1 MTNPYLLSERIRA
14 ALRGL
19 DVHPTRGMGQN
30 FLRDPEALA
39 NIVNAA
45 DLSPDDVVV
54 EVGPGLG
61 VLTWELLRRV
71 RHVVV
76 VELDKRLAA
85 RLHDEFATATNLT
98 IIQSDILRIEPSAI
112 LASLAQD
119 GQLPAYKVVANLP
132 YAITS
137 PVLRHFLEGDWKPSS
152 MVLLVQREVAQRIA
166 AKAGSL
172 SVLAHSVQIYGK
184 PEIVAMVPPTSFIPA
199 PAVTSAVLRITL
211 YPQPVVDVDNID
223 NMFRIIKAGFL
234 QARKK
239 LSNALP
245 TGLAAMGRRIER
257 DAALKALE
265 DAGISPD
272 RRAETVT
279 IDEWA
284 TLYRIL
290 QAES

>member
-39 NIVNAA
+39 NIVEAA
-45 DLSPDDVVV
+45 NLSPDDVVV

-61 VLTWELLRRV
+61 VLTWELIQRV

-85 RLHDEFATATNLT
+85 RLRDEFASASNLT
-98 IIQSDILRIEPSAI
+98 IIQSDILRIKPSEI

-119 GQLPAYKVVANLP
+119 GQLPPYKVVANLP

-137 PVLRHFLEGDWKPSS
+137 PVLRHFLEGDWKPRS
-152 MVLLVQREVAQRIA
+152 MVLLVQREVAQRIC

-172 SVLAHSVQIYGK
+172 SVLAHSVQVYGD
-184 PEIVAMVPPTSFIPA
+184 PEIVATVPPTSFIPA

-211 YPQPVVDVDNID
+211 YPQPSVDVDNID
-223 NMFRIIKAGFL
+223 AFFRIIKAGFL
-234 QARKK
+234 QTRKK
-239 LSNALP
+239 LSNAPP
-245 TGLAAMGRRIER
+245 TGLAAMGQPVER
-257 DAALKALE
+257 DAIVQALE
-265 DAGISPD
+265 SVGISPD
-272 RRAETVT
+272 RRAETLT
-279 IDEWA
+279 LDEWA
-284 TLYRIL
+284 KLYRVL
-290 QAES
+290 QARD